1 MRKLAFLLL
10 CIGCVF
16 ASQAITVK
24 GLVLDEDGEPVIGAT
39 VLEVGKPTNGTATD
53 VDGAFSLNVPA
64 EATLQV
70 SYVGYDT
77 QHIKVDGRTEI
88 TVKLVSRAQALDD
101 VVVVAFGQ
109 MKKEAFVGSAATM
122 GSDELAKAQV
132 TNAAQA
138 LAGRVPGL
146 QLNNA
151 SYNMGE
157 SPQLTIRGVGSISSS
172 NEPLYVVDGMP
183 YDGSLNLINP
193 QDIESI
199 TVLKDASSNALYGAR
214 GANGVVMITTKKG
227 SGKARVTIDAKWG
240 SNESALVR
248 YNTLN
253 TQQWFEN
260 WYRGNYNGMIGKEY
274 EDANGATQAWT
285 ADALHS
291 YLNENLMNNSFG
303 SGYPI
308 YTVPNGQN
316 LIMPDGSMNP
326 NATLGALYSYQGTQL
341 WLQPDDWAK
350 EGLKKG
356 FRQEYNVTVSGGSN
370 GLNAYLSLGYLDNE
384 GIIDG
389 SWEKRLTGR
398 LKVDYQATS
407 WLRVGANFN
416 YSNYKFA
423 NVSESIV
430 GTFNSGNHDIGIGS
444 IWEIIRTQAPVY
456 PVYLRDANRQII
468 IDQWGL
474 PTYDFGDKYGLS
486 RGGSSQPS
494 NAIFSNKYRDNS
506 NNGNSLQSNGYLDI
520 KIIDGLTVTING
532 STFLYDRK
540 ATYTSSPFVD
550 HYTNSSDNGSLSITK
565 YSTRSYNLQQLINFN
580 RQFGKNGVEI
590 LLGHEY
596 YKYMYN
602 YLSGSGWN
610 FGIDPTT
617 ELGTLLNRNLPG
629 SYSETYNNEGWF
641 ARGIYNYDSRYY
653 VNASIRRDASSRF
666 AKNHRWGTFWSAGVA
681 WVISNE
687 AFFNADWVNTLKIKA
702 SVGSQGNDN
711 IGDYLYADQYAV
723 VNNND
728 QPAFQF
734 QKKGTEN
741 ITWETNT
748 NWNVGVEFEL
758 FNRRLNGSLD
768 YFYRKTSDMLFAV
781 STPPSIGYTSYY
793 ANIGD
798 MRNAGFDFVID
809 ATPIVTRDFTWTVNF
824 NIAYAKN
831 KVLKLPD
838 QVKTQTFEGGHMG
851 YVNQDPAFAKLYNFA
866 IAEGLPLYSWYL
878 RKSAGVDPNTGAAL
892 YWKNTLDA
900 NGNVIGQETTEDFNQ
915 ADYYLQGDAMA
926 PWTGG
931 FGTSFTFY
939 GFDLSVN
946 LNFQLGGLVYDSNY
960 QSLMGGVSTNMSGN
974 WHKDILNS
982 WSETNKNSDIPRFQS
997 QEQYSQNGWTDRFMA
1012 RASYL
1017 NLQNINFGYTL
1028 PASLTKKWHIDKIR
1042 VYFSAEN
1049 VAYAAARKGLD
1060 PRQSNFGITN
1070 PGGVSPT
1077 RTFSGGLQVTF

>member
-16 ASQAITVK
+16 ASHAITVK
-24 GLVLDEDGEPVIGAT
+24 GLVLDEEGEPIIGAT
-39 VLEVGKPTNGTATD
+39 VLELGKPTNGTATD
-53 VDGAFSLNVPA
+53 VDGAFTLNVPA
-64 EATLQV
+64 QATLQV
-70 SYVGYDT
+70 SYVGYET
-77 QHIKVDGRTEI
+77 QQVKVDGRTDI
-88 TVKLVSRAQALDD
+88 TIRLSSLTQALDD

-109 MKKEAFVGSAATM
+109 MKKEAFVGSAAVM

-146 QLNNA
+146 QLNNS
-151 SYNMGE
+151 SYQMGE

-183 YDGSLNLINP
+183 YDGNLNLINP
-193 QDIESI
+193 ADIESI

-214 GANGVVMITTKKG
+214 GANGVVMITTKKSG
-227 SGKARVTIDAKWG
+227 GKARVTLDAKWG
-240 SNESALVR
+240 SNESAFVN
-248 YNTLN
+248 YKSLN
-253 TQQWFEN
+253 TQQWYEN
-260 WYRGNYNGMIGKEY
+260 WYRGMYNGMIGREY
-274 EDANGATQAWT
+274 TDANDVTQVWS
-285 ADALHS
+285 ADALNS
-291 YLNENLMNNSFG
+291 YLNQQLMNNSFG
-303 SGYPI
+303 PGYMV
-308 YTVPNGQN
+308 YTVPNGQDF
-316 LIMPDGSMNP
+316 IMQGGSMNP
-326 NATLGALYSYQGTQL
+326 NATLGALYSYQGTNL
-341 WLQPDDWAK
+341 WLQPDDWKK
-350 EGLKKG
+350 EGLKTG
-356 FRQEYNVTVSGGSN
+356 LRQEYNVTVSGGSN
-370 GLNAYLSLGYLDNE
+370 GLNAYMSLGYLDNQ

-389 SWEKRLTGR
+389 SGEKRLTGR
-398 LKVDYQATS
+398 LKVDYQAKP

-416 YSNYKFA
+416 YSNYKYS
-423 NVSESIV
+423 NVSEGIV
-430 GTFNSGNHDIGIGS
+430 GTFNSGNHDVGIGTIWS
-444 IWEIIRTQAPVY
+444 ILRGRAPVY
-456 PVYLRDANRQII
+456 PVYLRDANRNII

-474 PTYDFGDKYGLS
+474 PTYDFADKYGLS
-486 RGGSSQPS
+486 RGGTSQPS
-494 NAIFSNKYRDNS
+494 NAIFSNKYRDNTT
-506 NNGNSLQSNGYLDI
+506 NGNSLQTNGYVDI

-540 ATYTSSPFVD
+540 GTYTSSPFVD
-550 HYTNSSDNGSLSITK
+550 YYTNSSDNGSLSMTK

-580 RQFGKNGVEI
+580 RTFGKNGVEI
-590 LLGHEY
+590 LVGHEY

-610 FGIDPTT
+610 FGITPST
-617 ELGTLLNRNLPG
+617 ELGTLLNRNLPS
-629 SYSETYNNEGWF
+629 SYSSTYNNEGWF

-666 AKNHRWGTFWSAGVA
+666 AKDHRWGTFWSAGVA

-687 AFFNADWVNTLKIKA
+687 QFFKANWVNTLKLKA

-711 IGDYLYADQYAV
+711 IGDYLYEDQYDV

-734 QKKGTEN
+734 KKKGTEN

-768 YFYRKTSDMLFAV
+768 YFYRKTSNMLFSV
-781 STPPSIGYTSYY
+781 TTPPSIGYTSYY

-798 MRNAGFDFVID
+798 MRNAGFELAID
-809 ATPIVTRDFTWTVNF
+809 ATPVVTKDFSWTVNF

-838 QVKTQTFEGGHMG
+838 NVKTQTFAGGHQG

-878 RKSAGVDPNTGAAL
+878 RKSAGVDHETGAAL
-892 YWKNTLDA
+892 YWKNVLDDA
-900 NGNVIGQETTEDFNQ
+900 GNVIGQETTEDPNQ
-915 ADYYLQGDAMA
+915 GDYYLAGDAMA

-931 FGTSFTFY
+931 FGTSFTFK

-946 LNFQLGGLVYDSNY
+946 LSFQLGGLTYDYQY
-960 QSLMGGVSTNMSGN
+960 QSLMGGVSAEMAGN
-974 WHKDILNS
+974 WHEDILKS
-982 WSETNKNSDIPRFQS
+982 WSETNKNSNIPRFQYN
-997 QEQYSQNGWTDRFMA
+997 ERYSQNAWTDRFLA
-1012 RASYL
+1012 RASAL
-1017 NLQNINFGYTL
+1017 TLQNINFGYTL
-1028 PASLTKKWHIDKIR
+1028 PTSLTQKWRIEKIR
-1042 VYFSAEN
+1042 LYFSAEN
-1049 VAYAAARKGLD
+1049 VAFATSRKGLD
-1060 PRQSNFGITN
+1060 PRQSNFGISH
-1070 PGGVSPT
+1070 PEMVSPI